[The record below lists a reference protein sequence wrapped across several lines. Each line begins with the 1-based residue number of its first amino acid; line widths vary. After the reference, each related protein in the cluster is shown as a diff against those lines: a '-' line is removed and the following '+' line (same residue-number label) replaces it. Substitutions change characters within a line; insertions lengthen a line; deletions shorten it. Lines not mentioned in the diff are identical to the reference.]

1 MNVSNA
7 LPVTH
12 RPNRLRPTPWG
23 WQYRMMGIRPSRR
36 GYGVVDLRWDMS
48 IMPGAAEY
56 FDDLFEACEH
66 IDRVT
71 EQILEGLFGDRR

>member
-1 MNVSNA
+1 
-7 LPVTH
+7 
-12 RPNRLRPTPWG
+12 
-23 WQYRMMGIRPSRR
+23 
-36 GYGVVDLRWDMS
+36 MS